1 MRKTNKLLLVLS
13 LLLGTQLTAFSSGG
27 IVVTTRDGL
36 KLKCSLAD
44 IRKITF
50 DQNVMSVTST
60 AGTPVWERK
69 DVMQIVNI
77 KFDATTS
84 AISLPKATGS
94 DAFGWKLDGRTLL
107 LRGYDPSR
115 GLPLQLFS
123 ASGQELLSV
132 PELRSTIFTLPA
144 LPHGIY
150 IIKIGN
156 NNRIKLAL

>member
-60 AGTPVWERK
+60 VGTPVWERK
-69 DVMQIVNI
+69 DVSQIANI
-77 KFDATTS
+77 KFEATAS
-84 AISLPKATGS
+84 AINLPTSTGS
-94 DAFGWKLDGRTLL
+94 KPLGWQLNGRTLQ

-115 GLPLQLFS
+115 GLPLQIFS
-123 ASGQELLSV
+123 ATGQQLLNV
-132 PELRSTIFTLPA
+132 PKLRSTAITLPV

-156 NNRIKLAL
+156 NNRIKLTL

>member
-60 AGTPVWERK
+60 VGTRK